1 MTAPV
6 PTRFSEKDLAVLDR
20 LVSEGVG
27 QSRSEV
33 IRRAVLSL
41 DDALRR
47 AKIGERIAESYRHRP
62 QSAEEEAFAMS
73 NAIAMTEAES
83 W

>member
-1 MTAPV
+1 MTSPV
-6 PTRFSEKDLAVLDR
+6 PTRFSEADLAVLDR

-27 QSRSEV
+27 RNRSEV
-33 IRRAVLSL
+33 IRQAVLSL

-47 AKIGERIAESYRHRP
+47 AKIGESIAESYHLQP
-62 QSAEEEAFAMS
+62 QSAEEEAFAIS
-73 NAIAMTEAES
+73 NAIAMTEAEP